1 MIIDDIDNDK
11 PNTDNDESFSITDE
25 EYERL
30 EEERKQI
37 INNANEKYGNGN
49 GNSKSKLD
57 GTSSDDK
64 RSVAEKLVDLISQNS
79 NSFFKDQYDVP
90 FARIHNTDHH
100 EIVRVGSDKFKR
112 YLGRLYYEN
121 ENKVANTEALT
132 NAVQVLQAKA
142 EYRGD
147 TIPLSLR
154 VASHNGDIFYDLT
167 NEKWQCI
174 RITRECW
181 QLLDEAPTPMFMRYN
196 QTSQLQPDSDYDY
209 EIFDKFLQL
218 TNLKKEEDRTLLK
231 VYIISL
237 FIPNIQHVILQVHGE
252 KGGAK
257 SMLETLIKEL
267 VDPAKPKLLSTHKD
281 RMEFIQQL
289 AHNYLAYYDNLKYI
303 PGWLSDEVCRA
314 VTGSG
319 SSKRKLYS
327 DDDDIVYEYRRCLG
341 FNGINVILTEPDALD
356 RSITIE
362 QDRIGD
368 ENRRQEEEIV
378 AKFLEIRPKL
388 LAYIFDILVKTLQ
401 IKPSVELKQ
410 LPRMADFAIWGE
422 AIARAMGY
430 KDLEFITTY
439 YDNIGKQNVEAIE
452 NNALGQAIARLVS
465 SWYQPERPSI
475 WYTST
480 SILLEK
486 LNRIALDHNINTGS
500 KTWPRAANSLTRKLK
515 TILSNLREG
524 LGFDISITRNTTGK
538 HKGVSSVKIWKIP
551 SPSSPSSPDLNQAR
565 NHDKNGEDT
574 FDGEDTYPH
583 QTQIPSLENGE
594 NRAQK
599 SSSEGSEGS
608 EDIFCIEEDSHVYSC
623 YHNYCNFHTNDEKD
637 YHRHAAQK
645 HTGIPVLYPT
655 KAELE
660 KYGLQAQG
668 KDWEI

>member
-1 MIIDDIDNDK
+1 LTDDNGIPMGDDYDN
-11 PNTDNDESFSITDE
+11 SFSITNE

-30 EEERKQI
+30 EEERKQL

-49 GNSKSKLD
+49 GNSESKLD
-57 GTSSDDK
+57 GTSSDNK
-64 RSVAEKLVDLISQNS
+64 RSVAEKLIDLISQNS
-79 NSFFKDQYDVP
+79 NTFFKDQYDVP
-90 FARIHNTDHH
+90 FARIHNADHH

-112 YLGRLYYEN
+112 YIGRLYYEN
-121 ENKVANTEALT
+121 ENKVAKTEALT

-154 VASHNGDIFYDLT
+154 VASLNGDIFYDLT
-167 NEKWQCI
+167 NEKWQCV

-196 QTSQLQPDSDYDY
+196 QTSQVQPDNNYDY
-209 EIFDKFLQL
+209 EIFDRFLQL
-218 TNLKKEEDRTLLK
+218 TNLKKEEERILLK
-231 VYIISL
+231 VYIVSL

-362 QDRIGD
+362 QDRIED

-388 LAYIFDILVKTLQ
+388 LAYIFDTLVKTLQ
-401 IKPSVELKQ
+401 IKPTIELKQ
-410 LPRMADFAIWGE
+410 IPRMADFAIWGE

-430 KDLEFITTY
+430 KNLEFIKIY
-439 YDNIGKQNVEAIE
+439 YGNIGKQNVDAIE

-480 SILLEK
+480 STLLEK
-486 LNRIALDHNINTGS
+486 LNRIALEHNINTGS

-538 HKGVSSVKIWKIP
+538 HKGVSSVKIWKIS
-551 SPSSPSSPDLNQAR
+551 SPSSPSSPEQNQAR
-565 NHDKNGEDT
+565 NHDQNGEDT
-574 FDGEDTYPH
+574 FYSEDVYPH
-583 QTQIPSLENGE
+583 QTEIPSPENSG

-599 SSSEGSEGS
+599 SDSEGSEGS
-608 EDIFCIEEDSHVYSC
+608 EDIFRIEEGPHFYSC
-623 YHNYCNFHTNDEKD
+623 YHNGCDFHTNDEK
-637 YHRHAAQK
+637 YYQRHAAQK
-645 HTGIPVLYPT
+645 HPGIPVLYPT

-660 KYGLQAQG
+660 KYGLKPQG
-668 KDWEI
+668 KSWEI

>member
-1 MIIDDIDNDK
+1 LTDDNGIPMGDDYDN
-11 PNTDNDESFSITDE
+11 SFSITNE

-30 EEERKQI
+30 EEERKQL

-49 GNSKSKLD
+49 GNSESKLD
-57 GTSSDDK
+57 GTSSDNK
-64 RSVAEKLVDLISQNS
+64 RSVAEKLIDLISQNS
-79 NSFFKDQYDVP
+79 NTFFKDQYDVP
-90 FARIHNTDHH
+90 FARIHNADHH

-112 YLGRLYYEN
+112 YIGRLYYEN

-154 VASHNGDIFYDLT
+154 VASLNGDIFYDLT
-167 NEKWQCI
+167 NEKWQCV

-181 QLLDEAPTPMFMRYN
+181 QLLDEALTPMFMRYN
-196 QTSQLQPDSDYDY
+196 QTSQVQPDNNYDY
-209 EIFDKFLQL
+209 EIFDRFLQL
-218 TNLKKEEDRTLLK
+218 TNLKKEEDRILLK
-231 VYIISL
+231 VYIVSL

-362 QDRIGD
+362 QDRIED

-388 LAYIFDILVKTLQ
+388 LAYIFDTLVKTLQ
-401 IKPSVELKQ
+401 IKPTIELKQ
-410 LPRMADFAIWGE
+410 IPRMTDFAIWGE

-430 KDLEFITTY
+430 KNLEFIKIY
-439 YDNIGKQNVEAIE
+439 YGNIGKQNVEAIE

-480 SILLEK
+480 STLLEK
-486 LNRIALDHNINTGS
+486 LNRIALEHNINTGS

-538 HKGVSSVKIWKIP
+538 HKGVSSVKIWKIS
-551 SPSSPSSPDLNQAR
+551 SPSSPSSPEQNQAR
-565 NHDKNGEDT
+565 NHDQNGEDT
-574 FDGEDTYPH
+574 FYSEDVYPH
-583 QTQIPSLENGE
+583 QTEIPSPENSG

-599 SSSEGSEGS
+599 SDSEGSEGS
-608 EDIFCIEEDSHVYSC
+608 EDIFRIEEGPHFYSC
-623 YHNYCNFHTNDEKD
+623 YHNGCDFHTNDEK
-637 YHRHAAQK
+637 YYQRHAAQK
-645 HTGIPVLYPT
+645 HPGIPVLYPT

-660 KYGLQAQG
+660 KYGLKPQG
-668 KDWEI
+668 KSWEI

>member
-1 MIIDDIDNDK
+1 LTDDNGIPMGDDYDN
-11 PNTDNDESFSITDE
+11 SFSITNE

-30 EEERKQI
+30 EEERKQL

-49 GNSKSKLD
+49 GNSESKLD
-57 GTSSDDK
+57 GTSSDNK
-64 RSVAEKLVDLISQNS
+64 RSVAEKLIDLISQNS
-79 NSFFKDQYDVP
+79 NTFFKDQYDVP
-90 FARIHNTDHH
+90 FARIHNADHH

-112 YLGRLYYEN
+112 YIGRLYYEN
-121 ENKVANTEALT
+121 ENKVAKTEALT

-154 VASHNGDIFYDLT
+154 VASLNGDIFYDLT
-167 NEKWQCI
+167 NEKWQCV

-196 QTSQLQPDSDYDY
+196 QTSQVQPDNNYDY
-209 EIFDKFLQL
+209 EIFDRFLQL
-218 TNLKKEEDRTLLK
+218 TNLKKEEDRILLK
-231 VYIISL
+231 VYIVSL

-362 QDRIGD
+362 QDRIED

-388 LAYIFDILVKTLQ
+388 LAYIFDTLVKTLQ
-401 IKPSVELKQ
+401 IKPTIELKQ
-410 LPRMADFAIWGE
+410 IPRMADFAIWGE

-430 KDLEFITTY
+430 KNLEFIKIY
-439 YDNIGKQNVEAIE
+439 YGNIGKQNVEAIE

-480 SILLEK
+480 STLLEK
-486 LNRIALDHNINTGS
+486 LNRIALEHNINTGS

-538 HKGVSSVKIWKIP
+538 HKGVSSVKIWKIS
-551 SPSSPSSPDLNQAR
+551 SPSSPSSPEQNQAR
-565 NHDKNGEDT
+565 NHDQNGEDT
-574 FDGEDTYPH
+574 FYSEDMYPH
-583 QTQIPSLENGE
+583 QTEIPSPENSG

-599 SSSEGSEGS
+599 SDSEGSEGS
-608 EDIFCIEEDSHVYSC
+608 EDIFRIEEGPHFYSC
-623 YHNYCNFHTNDEKD
+623 YHNGCDFHTNDEK
-637 YHRHAAQK
+637 YYQRHAAQK
-645 HTGIPVLYPT
+645 HPGIPVLYPT

-660 KYGLQAQG
+660 KYGLKPQG
-668 KDWEI
+668 KSWEI

>member
-1 MIIDDIDNDK
+1 MENDDNDK
-11 PNTDNDESFSITDE
+11 PNTNDDKDSFSITDE

-30 EEERKQI
+30 EEERDQLI
-37 INNANEKYGNGN
+37 DEANEKFDRWNGKDKLN
-49 GNSKSKLD
+49 GV
-57 GTSSDDK
+57 SSDDK

-112 YLGRLYYEN
+112 YIGRLYYEN

-147 TIPLSLR
+147 TIPLFLR

-167 NEKWQCI
+167 NEKWQCV
-174 RITRECW
+174 RVTRECW

-196 QTSQLQPDSDYDY
+196 QTSQVQPNRDY
-209 EIFDKFLQL
+209 EPDIFDRFLQL
-218 TNLKKEEDRTLLK
+218 TNLKKEEDRFLLK
-231 VYIISL
+231 VYIVSL

-362 QDRIGD
+362 QDRIED

-388 LAYIFDILVKTLQ
+388 LAYIFDTLVKILQ
-401 IKPSVELKQ
+401 IKPTIELKQ

-422 AIARAMGY
+422 TIARAMGY
-430 KDLEFITTY
+430 KDLEFIKIY
-439 YDNIGKQNVEAIE
+439 YVNIGKQNVEAIE
-452 NNALGQAIARLVS
+452 NNALGQAISRLIN
-465 SWYQPERPSI
+465 SWYQEESPSI

-480 SILLEK
+480 STLLEK
-486 LNRIALDHNINTGS
+486 LNRIALEHNINTVS
-500 KTWPRAANSLTRKLK
+500 KTWPKAANSLSRKLK

-524 LGFDISITRNTTGK
+524 LGFDISITRNTMGK
-538 HKGVSSVKIWKIP
+538 HKGVSTVKMWKIP
-551 SPSSPSSPDLNQAR
+551 SPSSPSSPEQNQAQKQDQ
-565 NHDKNGEDT
+565 NSEDT
-574 FDGEDTYPH
+574 LDSEHTYPH
-583 QTQIPSLENGE
+583 HTQIPSPENGE

-599 SSSEGSEGS
+599 AGSEGSEGS
-608 EDIFCIEEDSHVYSC
+608 EGIFHIEGGLYFYSC
-623 YHNYCNFHTNDEKD
+623 YHNGCDFHTNDEKD

-645 HTGIPVLYPT
+645 HSGIPVLYPT

-660 KYGLQAQG
+660 KYSLKPQG
-668 KDWEI
+668 KSWEI

>member
-1 MIIDDIDNDK
+1 LTDDNGIPMGDDYDN
-11 PNTDNDESFSITDE
+11 SFSITNE

-30 EEERKQI
+30 EEERKQL

-49 GNSKSKLD
+49 GNSESKLD
-57 GTSSDDK
+57 GTSSDNK
-64 RSVAEKLVDLISQNS
+64 RSVAEKLIDLISQNS
-79 NSFFKDQYDVP
+79 NTFFKDQYDVP
-90 FARIHNTDHH
+90 FARIHNADHH

-112 YLGRLYYEN
+112 YIGRLYYEN
-121 ENKVANTEALT
+121 ENKVAKTEALT

-154 VASHNGDIFYDLT
+154 VASLNGDIFYDLT
-167 NEKWQCI
+167 NEKWQCV

-196 QTSQLQPDSDYDY
+196 QTSQVQPDNNYDY
-209 EIFDKFLQL
+209 EIFDRFLQL
-218 TNLKKEEDRTLLK
+218 TNLKKEEERILLK
-231 VYIISL
+231 VYIVSL

-362 QDRIGD
+362 QDRIED

-388 LAYIFDILVKTLQ
+388 LAYIFDTLVKTLQ
-401 IKPSVELKQ
+401 IKPTIELKQ
-410 LPRMADFAIWGE
+410 IPRMADFAIWGE

-430 KDLEFITTY
+430 KNLEFIKIY
-439 YDNIGKQNVEAIE
+439 YGNIGKQNVEAIE

-480 SILLEK
+480 STLLEK
-486 LNRIALDHNINTGS
+486 LNRIALEHNINTGS

-538 HKGVSSVKIWKIP
+538 HKGVSSVKIWKIS
-551 SPSSPSSPDLNQAR
+551 SPSSPSSPEQNQAR
-565 NHDKNGEDT
+565 NHDQNGEDT
-574 FDGEDTYPH
+574 FYSEDVYPH
-583 QTQIPSLENGE
+583 QTEIPSPENSG

-599 SSSEGSEGS
+599 SDSEGSEGS
-608 EDIFCIEEDSHVYSC
+608 EDIFRIEEGPHFYSC
-623 YHNYCNFHTNDEKD
+623 YHNGCDFHTNDEK
-637 YHRHAAQK
+637 YYQRHAAQK
-645 HTGIPVLYPT
+645 HPGIPVLYPT

-660 KYGLQAQG
+660 KYGLKPQG
-668 KDWEI
+668 KSWEI

>member
-1 MIIDDIDNDK
+1 MENDDNDK
-11 PNTDNDESFSITDE
+11 PNTNDDKDSFSITDE

-30 EEERKQI
+30 EEERDQLI
-37 INNANEKYGNGN
+37 DEANKKFDRWNGKDKLN
-49 GNSKSKLD
+49 GV
-57 GTSSDDK
+57 SSDDK

-112 YLGRLYYEN
+112 YIGRLYYEN

-167 NEKWQCI
+167 NEKWQCVSV
-174 RITRECW
+174 TKECW
-181 QLLDEAPTPMFMRYN
+181 ALLDETPTPMFMRYN
-196 QTSQLQPDSDYDY
+196 QTSQVQPNRDY
-209 EIFDKFLQL
+209 EPDIFDRFLQL
-218 TNLKKEEDRTLLK
+218 TNLKKEEDRFLLK
-231 VYIISL
+231 IYIISL

-362 QDRIGD
+362 QDRIED

-378 AKFLEIRPKL
+378 SEFLEIRPKL
-388 LAYIFDILVKTLQ
+388 LAYIFDTMVKTLQ

-422 AIARAMGY
+422 AIARALGH
-430 KDLEFITTY
+430 KELEFIKIY

-452 NNALGQAIARLVS
+452 NNALRQAISRLIN
-465 SWYQPERPSI
+465 SWYQEESPSI

-480 SILLEK
+480 STLLEK
-486 LNRIALDHNINTGS
+486 LNRIAVEYNINTVS
-500 KTWPRAANSLTRKLK
+500 KTWPKAANSLSRKLK

-524 LGFDISITRNTTGK
+524 LGFDISIIRNTTGR
-538 HKGVSSVKIWKIP
+538 HKGASSVKIWKIS

-565 NHDKNGEDT
+565 NQDQNSEDT
-574 FDGEDTYPH
+574 LESEDLYPH
-583 QTQIPSLENGE
+583 QTEIPSPENSE

-599 SSSEGSEGS
+599 SGSEGSEGS
-608 EDIFCIEEDSHVYSC
+608 EGIFRSEGGLHFYSC
-623 YHNYCNFHTNDEKD
+623 YHNDCDFRTNDEND

-645 HTGIPVLYPT
+645 HSGIPVLYPT

-660 KYGLQAQG
+660 KYSLKPQG
-668 KDWEI
+668 KS

>member
-1 MIIDDIDNDK
+1 MMNDDNDK
-11 PNTDNDESFSITDE
+11 PNTNDDNDSFSITDE

-30 EEERKQI
+30 EEERNQI

-57 GTSSDDK
+57 DTSSDDK
-64 RSVAEKLVDLISQNS
+64 RSVAEKLVDLISHNS

-90 FARIHNTDHH
+90 FARIHNADHH

-112 YLGRLYYEN
+112 YIGRLYYEN

-147 TIPLSLR
+147 TIPLYLR
-154 VASHNGDIFYDLT
+154 VAGYHGNIFFDLT
-167 NEKWQCI
+167 NEKWQCVK
-174 RITRECW
+174 ITKECW
-181 QLLDEAPTPMFMRYN
+181 QILDQTPTPMFMRYN
-196 QTSQLQPDSDYDY
+196 QTAQVQPNRDY
-209 EIFDKFLQL
+209 EPDIFDRFLQL
-218 TNLKKEEDRTLLK
+218 TNLKKEEDRILLK

-281 RMEFIQQL
+281 SMEFIQQL

-362 QDRIGD
+362 QDRIED

-378 AKFLEIRPKL
+378 SKFLEVRPKL
-388 LAYIFDILVKTLQ
+388 LAYIFDTLVKTLQ
-401 IKPSVELKQ
+401 IKPTIELKQ

-422 AIARAMGY
+422 AIARAIGHKEM
-430 KDLEFITTY
+430 EFIKIY

-465 SWYQPERPSI
+465 SWYQPDRPSI

-486 LNRIALDHNINTGS
+486 LNRIALEHNINTGS
-500 KTWPRAANSLTRKLK
+500 KTWPRPLIR
-515 TILSNLREG
+515 
-524 LGFDISITRNTTGK
+524 
-538 HKGVSSVKIWKIP
+538 
-551 SPSSPSSPDLNQAR
+551 
-565 NHDKNGEDT
+565 
-574 FDGEDTYPH
+574 
-583 QTQIPSLENGE
+583 
-594 NRAQK
+594 
-599 SSSEGSEGS
+599 
-608 EDIFCIEEDSHVYSC
+608 
-623 YHNYCNFHTNDEKD
+623 
-637 YHRHAAQK
+637 
-645 HTGIPVLYPT
+645 
-655 KAELE
+655 
-660 KYGLQAQG
+660 
-668 KDWEI
+668 

>member
-1 MIIDDIDNDK
+1 LTDDNGIPMGDDYDN
-11 PNTDNDESFSITDE
+11 SFSITNE

-30 EEERKQI
+30 EEERKQL

-49 GNSKSKLD
+49 GNSESKLD
-57 GTSSDDK
+57 GTSSDNK
-64 RSVAEKLVDLISQNS
+64 RSVAEKLIDLISQNS
-79 NSFFKDQYDVP
+79 NTFFKDQYDVP
-90 FARIHNTDHH
+90 FARIHNADHH

-112 YLGRLYYEN
+112 YIGRLYYEN
-121 ENKVANTEALT
+121 ENKVAKTEALT

-154 VASHNGDIFYDLT
+154 VASLNGDIFYDLT
-167 NEKWQCI
+167 NEKWQCV

-196 QTSQLQPDSDYDY
+196 QTSQVQPDNNYDY
-209 EIFDKFLQL
+209 EIFDRFLQL
-218 TNLKKEEDRTLLK
+218 TNLKKEEDRILLK
-231 VYIISL
+231 VYIVSL

-362 QDRIGD
+362 QDRIED

-388 LAYIFDILVKTLQ
+388 LAYIFDTLVKTLQ
-401 IKPSVELKQ
+401 IKPTIELKQ
-410 LPRMADFAIWGE
+410 IPRMADFAIWGE

-430 KDLEFITTY
+430 KNLEFIKIY
-439 YDNIGKQNVEAIE
+439 YGNIGKQNVEAIE

-480 SILLEK
+480 STLLEK
-486 LNRIALDHNINTGS
+486 LNRIALEHNINTGS

-538 HKGVSSVKIWKIP
+538 HKGVSSVKIWKIS
-551 SPSSPSSPDLNQAR
+551 SPSSPSSPEQNQAR
-565 NHDKNGEDT
+565 NHDQNGEDT
-574 FDGEDTYPH
+574 FYSEDVYPH
-583 QTQIPSLENGE
+583 QTEIPSPENSG

-599 SSSEGSEGS
+599 SDSEGSEGS
-608 EDIFCIEEDSHVYSC
+608 EDIFRIEEGPHFYSC
-623 YHNYCNFHTNDEKD
+623 YHNGCDFHTNDEK
-637 YHRHAAQK
+637 YYQRHAAQK
-645 HTGIPVLYPT
+645 HPGIPVLYPT

-660 KYGLQAQG
+660 KYGLKPQG
-668 KDWEI
+668 KSWEI